1 MYRRE
6 FLILAAL
13 AMMAVGMVAGCTGL
27 LVYRLNVAVSEVA
40 EITVP
45 DFLTTGQ
52 LIQRLLENWSKVL
65 LIQRTIQPEERLRLI
80 DEIKANS
87 TDPQIQAFQQTP
99 ASTEQR
105 IYFDTL
111 LKARTQFID
120 LRSQYFDTVTKG
132 DMNGAE
138 GILNEQLIPAF
149 RGYRKSADSLYAL
162 TAKIGKSR
170 AERVVQ
176 TSNIVVLGAGILAV
190 LAFVAGFLLGFY
202 TVFRGLKWAHL
213 LANRTGLATAPKV
226 L

>member
-45 DFLTTGQ
+45 DFLNTGQ

-87 TDPQIQAFQQTP
+87 TE
-99 ASTEQR
+99 SVR
-105 IYFDTL
+105 
-111 LKARTQFID
+111 R
-120 LRSQYFDTVTKG
+120 
-132 DMNGAE
+132 
-138 GILNEQLIPAF
+138 
-149 RGYRKSADSLYAL
+149 L
-162 TAKIGKSR
+162 TASALSR
-170 AERVVQ
+170 DSFLMTNLST
-176 TSNIVVLGAGILAV
+176 TSSILC
-190 LAFVAGFLLGFY
+190 LTYLSNLIFSS
-202 TVFRGLKWAHL
+202 
-213 LANRTGLATAPKV
+213 N
-226 L
+226 